1 MKNDLATYNMDFSS
15 DRVLTLVGVVSVIV
29 LLSSLTYEFLLHDE
43 EEVAFVIDD
52 SRLMED
58 INSIASFGPRVA
70 GSMEESLASD
80 YISQRFTEIGLE
92 NVKVEEFQVTG
103 AWFVDA
109 EPEDHQI
116 LMHAQLEQGVQNAPG
131 LPDGTAGAARVAI
144 DETGDLNHVE
154 SFTYMGYSGSIHKH
168 DNMLTFIGNGSGED
182 FENIGDMTDL
192 AVMINY
198 DNSRSLADIY
208 KDAIDR
214 NAGVVMIYTEGVE
227 TPPFRS
233 VTVQENGATVPF
245 PDAYDGQYADALI
258 PYIYIA
264 ESVALK
270 FHDYIEQ
277 AASDPTLY
285 ASLDGF
291 WEGNNVGTR
300 SVKVVT
306 GEIPG
311 HGEGEILVGAHHD
324 SVYISPGA
332 VDNAVGVAQLLEV
345 ATQLSELN
353 LESTVTFATWGGEEL
368 GLLGSQAYIQSYKE
382 EVDDLDLYI
391 NLDSTNLNPS
401 IGLGTLGIETSEQH
415 LIESISKIQRT
426 VLEHEAWEDYDT
438 NLQLNNLDG
447 NSDHRSFNQY
457 GTPTIGFY
465 GWEYEQYHRTT
476 DVPDVVHQEGLALT
490 VEIVLQ
496 ILVAQGGHE
505 SIEEPLVQIS
515 GLEGE
520 SESWVFPFVL
530 ALLAGLATGIGGLIV
545 FLVKEIS
552 QEMMAFLLAM
562 AAGVMLLVSVLDLW
576 FGQAMEN
583 GFLPITLS
591 FGVGLG
597 IVYAVSMY
605 TNKGEDLSAMS
616 KERKLYKSGILTAIA
631 LAIHNFPEGLA
642 MGVAVLESAQ
652 YGIVL
657 MAAIALH
664 NIPEGIAV
672 AAPIQAG
679 GGGRLK
685 ATLIA
690 MATGFTEPLGALF
703 ALLILGPILTPFMVG
718 CSLAFVGGIMTV
730 VAYNELIP
738 QAMEQNRPKH
748 LLVGAIFGAAVMQLS
763 LLLLG

>member
-1 MKNDLATYNMDFSS
+1 MRPSS
-15 DRVLTLVGVVSVIV
+15 DRTLTIVGVISTIV
-29 LLSSLTYEFLLHDE
+29 LLSSLSYEFLLHE
-43 EEVAFVIDD
+43 ENEVSFSINNSDVF
-52 SRLMED
+52 ED
-58 INSIASFGPRVA
+58 IDRIASFGPRVA
-70 GSMEESLASD
+70 GSAEENLATE

-109 EPEDHQI
+109 DPDEHQI
-116 LMHAQLEQGVQNAPG
+116 LMHAQLEQGLQNGPG
-131 LPDGTAGAARVAI
+131 LPDGTAGSGRIAI
-144 DETGDLNHVE
+144 DETGHLNHIE
-154 SFTYMGYSGSIHKH
+154 TFTYLGYSGANHKH
-168 DNMLTFIGNGSGED
+168 DNMLTFLNNGSAEQ
-182 FENIGDMTDL
+182 FESIGDLTNL

-198 DNSRSLADIY
+198 DNSRSLAEIY
-208 KDAIDR
+208 RDSIDR

-233 VTVQENGATVPF
+233 VTVQENGRTVPF
-245 PDAYDGQYADALI
+245 PEAYGGQYADSLI
-258 PYIYIA
+258 PYIYISTSTA
-264 ESVALK
+264 DK
-270 FHDYIEQ
+270 FHEYIEQ
-277 AASDPTLY
+277 ANDDPTLY

-291 WEGNNVGTR
+291 WQGNNVGTR

-306 GEIPG
+306 GELPG
-311 HGEGEILVGAHHD
+311 KGDGEILVGAHHD

-332 VDNAVGVAQLLEV
+332 VDNAVGVSQLFEV
-345 ATQLSELN
+345 ATQLSEVN
-353 LESTVTFATWGGEEL
+353 LDSTVRFATWGGEEL
-368 GLLGSQAYIQSYKE
+368 GLLGSQAYIESNQEY
-382 EVDDLDLYI
+382 VDTLDLYI

-401 IGLGTLGIETSEQH
+401 KGLGTLGIETSDSK
-415 LIESISKIQRT
+415 LVNSISKIKSS
-426 VLEHEAWEDYDT
+426 VLDNEGWNDYDAT
-438 NLQLNNLDG
+438 VQVNQQG

-457 GTPTIGFY
+457 GTTTIGFY
-465 GWEYEQYHRTT
+465 GWEYEEYHRQT
-476 DVPDVVHQEGLALT
+476 DVPDVIHKEGLALT

-496 ILVAQGGHE
+496 IIVAQGGHE
-505 SIEEPLVQIS
+505 SVEEPLIQIS

-520 SESWVFPFVL
+520 SESWVFPFIL
-530 ALLAGLATGIGGLIV
+530 ALMAGLATGIGGLIV
-545 FLVKEIS
+545 FIVKEIS

-576 FGQAMEN
+576 FGQALEN

-591 FGVGLG
+591 FGIGMI
-597 IVYAVSMY
+597 IVYSVGMY
-605 TNKGEDLSAMS
+605 TKKGEDYTEMS

-652 YGIVL
+652 YGVVL

-679 GGGRLK
+679 GGGRMK

-738 QAMEQNRPKH
+738 QAREQKRPRH
-748 LLVGAIFGAAVMQLS
+748 MVVGAVFGAAVMQFS

>member
-1 MKNDLATYNMDFSS
+1 MKNSLATYNVELSS
-15 DRVLTLVGVVSVIV
+15 DRVLTLVGVVSAIV

-131 LPDGTAGAARVAI
+131 LPDGTAGAGRVAI
-144 DETGDLNHVE
+144 DQTGDLNHVE

-168 DNMLTFIGNGSGED
+168 DNMLTFIGNGSVED

-270 FHDYIEQ
+270 FHGYIEQ

-311 HGEGEILVGAHHD
+311 YGEGEILVGAHHD

-382 EVDDLDLYI
+382 EVDNIDLYI

-426 VLEHEAWEDYDT
+426 VLGHEVWEDYDT
-438 NLQLNNLDG
+438 DLQLNNLDG

-515 GLEGE
+515 GLEGG

-562 AAGVMLLVSVLDLW
+562 AAGVMLLVSLLDLW

-591 FGVGLG
+591 FGVGLA

-605 TNKGEDLSAMS
+605 TNKGEDLSAVS

-703 ALLILGPILTPFMVG
+703 ALLIIGPILTPFMVG

>member
-1 MKNDLATYNMDFSS
+1 MWPSS
-15 DRVLTLVGVVSVIV
+15 DRMLTIVGVISTIVI
-29 LLSSLTYEFLLHDE
+29 LSSLTYEFLLHE
-43 EEVAFVIDD
+43 ENEVSFSIDN
-52 SRLMED
+52 SGMIED
-58 INSIASFGPRVA
+58 IDRIASFGPRVA
-70 GSMEESLASD
+70 GSAEENLATE

-116 LMHAQLEQGVQNAPG
+116 LMHAQLEQGVQNGPG
-131 LPDGTAGAARVAI
+131 LPDGTAGVGRVAI
-144 DETGDLNHVE
+144 DETGELNHIE
-154 SFTYMGYSGSIHKH
+154 SFTFLGYSGSIHKH
-168 DNMLTFIGNGSGED
+168 DNMLTFIGNGSAEE

-214 NAGVVMIYTEGVE
+214 NAGAVMIYTEGVE

-233 VTVQENGATVPF
+233 VTVQEKGATVPF

-264 ESVALK
+264 ESVATM

-277 AASDPTLY
+277 AKSDPTLY

-291 WEGNNVGTR
+291 WEGNNVGDR
-300 SVKVVT
+300 SVNVVT
-306 GEIPG
+306 GELPG
-311 HGEGEILVGAHHD
+311 NGEGEILVGAHHD

-332 VDNAVGVAQLLEV
+332 VDNAVGVAQLFEV
-345 ATQLSELN
+345 ANQLSELK
-353 LESTVTFATWGGEEL
+353 LDSTVKFATWGGEEL
-368 GLLGSQAYIQSYKE
+368 GLLGSQAYIESNQEYIDS
-382 EVDDLDLYI
+382 LDLYI

-401 IGLGTLGIETSEQH
+401 KGLGTLGIETSDSK
-415 LIESISKIQRT
+415 LVDSISKIQT
-426 VLEHEAWEDYDT
+426 SVLNNEEWNDYDAT
-438 NLQLNNLDG
+438 VQVNQQG
-447 NSDHRSFNQY
+447 NSDHRAFNQF
-457 GTPTIGFY
+457 GTSTIGFY
-465 GWEYEQYHRTT
+465 GWEYEEYHRQT
-476 DVPDVVHQEGLALT
+476 DVPNVVHQEGLALT

-496 ILVAQGGHE
+496 ILLSQGGHE
-505 SIEEPLVQIS
+505 SLEEPLIQIS

-530 ALLAGLATGIGGLIV
+530 ALMAGLATGIGGLIV
-545 FLVKEIS
+545 FIVKEIS

-576 FGQAMEN
+576 FGQALEN

-591 FGVGLG
+591 FGIGMG

-605 TNKGEDLSAMS
+605 ATKGEDLAEMS

-652 YGIVL
+652 YGVVL

-679 GGGRLK
+679 GGGRMK
-685 ATLIA
+685 ATLVA

-738 QAMEQNRPKH
+738 QAMEQNRPRH
-748 LLVGAIFGAAVMQLS
+748 LVVGAVFGAAVMQLS

>member
-1 MKNDLATYNMDFSS
+1 MGMSS
-15 DRVLTLVGVVSVIV
+15 DRVLTMVGVVSAIV
-29 LLSSLTYEFLLHDE
+29 LLSSLTYEFLLHEEDE
-43 EEVAFVIDD
+43 VHFSIDD
-52 SRLMED
+52 STMIED
-58 INSIASFGPRVA
+58 IDRITSFGPRVA
-70 GSMEESLASD
+70 GSLEESLATD
-80 YISQRFTEIGLE
+80 YISQRFTEIGLQ

-109 EPEDHQI
+109 EPGEHQI
-116 LMHAQLEQGVQNAPG
+116 LMHAQLEQGLQNGQG
-131 LPDGTAGAARVAI
+131 LPDGTAGSGRIAI
-144 DETGDLNHVE
+144 QETGELNHIDA
-154 SFTYMGYSGSIHKH
+154 FTFMGYSGSTHKH
-168 DNMLTFIGNGSGED
+168 DNMLTFLGNGSAQEFD
-182 FENIGDMTDL
+182 NIGDLTDL

-198 DNSRSLADIY
+198 DNSRSLAEIY
-208 KDAIDR
+208 KDAIDG
-214 NAGVVMIYTEGVE
+214 NAGVVMIYSEGVE

-233 VTVQENGATVPF
+233 VTVQENGVTVPF
-245 PDAYDGQYADALI
+245 PDAYNGQYADALI
-258 PYIYIA
+258 PYIYIS
-264 ESVALK
+264 ESVATM
-270 FHDYIEQ
+270 FHDYIDE
-277 AASDPTLY
+277 AAGDPTLF

-300 SVKVVT
+300 NVKVVT
-306 GEIPG
+306 GELPG
-311 HGEGEILVGAHHD
+311 NGDGEILVGAHHD

-332 VDNAVGVAQLLEV
+332 VDNAVGVSQLLEV

-353 LESTVTFATWGGEEL
+353 LDSTVKFATWGGEEQ
-368 GLLGSQAYIQSYKE
+368 GLLGSQAYIESNKE
-382 EVDDLDLYI
+382 YVDNLDLYI

-401 IGLGTLGIETSEQH
+401 KGLGTLGIDTSETE
-415 LIESISKIQRT
+415 LVESISELQQSVLADEEWSEYDAT
-426 VLEHEAWEDYDT
+426 VQL
-438 NLQLNNLDG
+438 NLQG
-447 NSDHRSFNQY
+447 NSDHRSFNQID
-457 GTPTIGFY
+457 TTTIGFY
-465 GWEYEQYHRTT
+465 GWEYEEYHRQA
-476 DVPDVVHQEGLALT
+476 DVLGVVHQDGLGLT

-505 SIEEPLVQIS
+505 SIEEPLIQIS
-515 GLEGE
+515 GFEGE
-520 SESWVFPFVL
+520 SDSWVFPFVL

-545 FLVKEIS
+545 FIVKEIS

-576 FGQAMEN
+576 FGQALDN

-591 FGVGLG
+591 FGVGIS
-597 IVYAVSMY
+597 IVYGVSRY
-605 TNKGEDLSAMS
+605 TTKGEDVAEMS

-652 YGIVL
+652 YGLVL

-703 ALLILGPILTPFMVG
+703 ALLVLGPILTPFMVG

-730 VAYNELIP
+730 VAYKELIP
-738 QAMEQNRPKH
+738 QAMEQDRPKH

>member
-1 MKNDLATYNMDFSS
+1 MKNGLATYNMDFSS

-43 EEVAFVIDD
+43 EEVAFAIDD

-131 LPDGTAGAARVAI
+131 LPDGTAGSGRIAI

-426 VLEHEAWEDYDT
+426 VLGHEAWVDYDT

-605 TNKGEDLSAMS
+605 TNKGEDLSTMS

-631 LAIHNFPEGLA
+631 LSIHNFPEGLA

-748 LLVGAIFGAAVMQLS
+748 LLVGAVFGAAVMQLS

>member
-1 MKNDLATYNMDFSS
+1 MKGKPPTATMGPSS
-15 DRVLTLVGVVSVIV
+15 DRMLALVGVISTVV
-29 LLSSLTYEFLLHDE
+29 LLSSLAYEFLLHE
-43 EEVAFVIDD
+43 EAEVAFTIDD
-52 SRLMED
+52 ASMVED
-58 INSIASFGPRVA
+58 INRIASFGPRVA

-80 YISQRFTEIGLE
+80 YIGQRFTEIGLQ
-92 NVKVEEFQVTG
+92 NVKIEEFQVTG

-116 LMHAQLEQGVQNAPG
+116 LMHAQLEQGLQNAPG
-131 LPDGTAGAARVAI
+131 LPDGAAGTGRVAI
-144 DETGDLNHVE
+144 DETGELNHVE
-154 SFTYMGYSGSIHKH
+154 SFTFMGYSGSIHKH
-168 DNMLTFIGNGSGED
+168 DNMLTFIGNGSAEE

-198 DNSRSLADIY
+198 DNARSLAEIY
-208 KDAIDR
+208 RDAIDR
-214 NAGVVMIYTEGVE
+214 NAGVVMLYTEGVE

-245 PDAYDGQYADALI
+245 PDAYGGQYADALI

-264 ESVALK
+264 ESVAVK
-270 FHDYIEQ
+270 FHDYIDQ

-306 GEIPG
+306 GELPG
-311 HGEGEILVGAHHD
+311 YGEGEILVGAHHD

-368 GLLGSQAYIQSYKE
+368 GLLGSQAYIQAYQE
-382 EVDDLDLYI
+382 EVDALDLYV
-391 NLDSTNLNPS
+391 NLDSTNLDPAK
-401 IGLGTLGIETSEQH
+401 GLGTLGIEASEAR
-415 LIESISKIQRT
+415 LVESISRIQKD
-426 VLEHEAWEDYDT
+426 VLAHDAWADYDAT
-438 NLQLNNLDG
+438 VQLNEMGG
-447 NSDHRSFNQY
+447 NSDHRSFNQH
-457 GTPTIGFY
+457 GTTNVGFY
-465 GWEYEQYHRTT
+465 GWEYEQYHRAT
-476 DVPDVVHQEGLALT
+476 DVPNVVHHDGLALT

-505 SIEEPLVQIS
+505 SVEEPLIQIS

-552 QEMMAFLLAM
+552 NEMMAFLLAM
-562 AAGVMLLVSVLDLW
+562 AAGVMLLVSILDLW
-576 FGQAMEN
+576 FGQAIEN
-583 GFLPITLS
+583 GFVPITLS
-591 FGVGLG
+591 FGVGVG
-597 IVYAVSMY
+597 IVYAASIY
-605 TNKGEDLSAMS
+605 ANKDEDLSGMS

-652 YGIVL
+652 YGVVL

-703 ALLILGPILTPFMVG
+703 ALLILGPVLTPFMVG

-738 QAMEQNRPKH
+738 QAREQNRPKH
-748 LLVGAIFGAAVMQLS
+748 LLVGAVFGAAVMQLS

>member
-1 MKNDLATYNMDFSS
+1 MGMSS
-15 DRVLTLVGVVSVIV
+15 DRVLTMVGVVSAIV
-29 LLSSLTYEFLLHDE
+29 LFSSLTYEFLLHEEDE
-43 EEVAFVIDD
+43 VHFSIDD
-52 SRLMED
+52 STMIED
-58 INSIASFGPRVA
+58 IDRITSFGPRVA
-70 GSMEESLASD
+70 GSLEESLATD
-80 YISQRFTEIGLE
+80 YISQRFTEIGLQ

-109 EPEDHQI
+109 EPGEHQI
-116 LMHAQLEQGVQNAPG
+116 LMHAQLEQGLQNGQG
-131 LPDGTAGAARVAI
+131 LPDGTAGSGRIAI
-144 DETGDLNHVE
+144 QETGELNHIDA
-154 SFTYMGYSGSIHKH
+154 FTFMGYSGSIHKH
-168 DNMLTFIGNGSGED
+168 DNMLTFLGNGSAQEFD
-182 FENIGDMTDL
+182 NIGDLTDL

-198 DNSRSLADIY
+198 DNSRSLAEIY
-208 KDAIDR
+208 KDAIDG
-214 NAGVVMIYTEGVE
+214 NAGVVMIYSEGVE

-233 VTVQENGATVPF
+233 VTVQENGVTVPF
-245 PDAYDGQYADALI
+245 PDAYNGQYADALI
-258 PYIYIA
+258 PYIYIS
-264 ESVALK
+264 ESVATM
-270 FHDYIEQ
+270 FHDYIDE
-277 AASDPTLY
+277 ASGDPTLF

-300 SVKVVT
+300 NVKVVT
-306 GEIPG
+306 GELPG
-311 HGEGEILVGAHHD
+311 NGDGEILVGAHHD

-332 VDNAVGVAQLLEV
+332 VDNAVGVSQLLEV

-353 LESTVTFATWGGEEL
+353 LESTVKFATWGGEEL
-368 GLLGSQAYIQSYKE
+368 GLLGSQAYIESNKE
-382 EVDDLDLYI
+382 YVDNLDLYI

-401 IGLGTLGIETSEQH
+401 KGLGTLGIDTSETE
-415 LIESISKIQRT
+415 LVESISEIQQSVLAVDEWAEYDAT
-426 VLEHEAWEDYDT
+426 VQL
-438 NLQLNNLDG
+438 NLQG
-447 NSDHRSFNQY
+447 NSDHRSFNQID
-457 GTPTIGFY
+457 TTTIGFC
-465 GWEYEQYHRTT
+465 GWEYEEYHRQA
-476 DVPDVVHQEGLALT
+476 DVLGVVHQDGLGLT

-505 SIEEPLVQIS
+505 SIEEPLIQIS

-520 SESWVFPFVL
+520 SDSWVFPFVL

-545 FLVKEIS
+545 FIVKEIS

-576 FGQAMEN
+576 FGQALDN

-591 FGVGLG
+591 FGVGIS
-597 IVYAVSMY
+597 IVYGVSRY
-605 TNKGEDLSAMS
+605 TTKGEDVAEMS

-652 YGIVL
+652 YGLVL

-703 ALLILGPILTPFMVG
+703 ALLVLGPILTPFMVG

-730 VAYNELIP
+730 VAYKELIP
-738 QAMEQNRPKH
+738 QAMEQDRPKH

>member
-43 EEVAFVIDD
+43 EEVAFAIDD

-131 LPDGTAGAARVAI
+131 LPDGTAGSGRIAI

-264 ESVALK
+264 ESVAIK

-306 GEIPG
+306 GELPG
-311 HGEGEILVGAHHD
+311 HGNGEILVGAHHD

-332 VDNAVGVAQLLEV
+332 VDNAVGVAQLFEV

-368 GLLGSQAYIQSYKE
+368 GLLGSQAYIQSYTEK
-382 EVDDLDLYI
+382 VDDL
-391 NLDSTNLNPS
+391 
-401 IGLGTLGIETSEQH
+401 
-415 LIESISKIQRT
+415 
-426 VLEHEAWEDYDT
+426 
-438 NLQLNNLDG
+438 
-447 NSDHRSFNQY
+447 
-457 GTPTIGFY
+457 
-465 GWEYEQYHRTT
+465 
-476 DVPDVVHQEGLALT
+476 EG
-490 VEIVLQ
+490 
-496 ILVAQGGHE
+496 
-505 SIEEPLVQIS
+505 SS
-515 GLEGE
+515 
-520 SESWVFPFVL
+520 
-530 ALLAGLATGIGGLIV
+530 
-545 FLVKEIS
+545 
-552 QEMMAFLLAM
+552 
-562 AAGVMLLVSVLDLW
+562 
-576 FGQAMEN
+576 
-583 GFLPITLS
+583 
-591 FGVGLG
+591 
-597 IVYAVSMY
+597 
-605 TNKGEDLSAMS
+605 
-616 KERKLYKSGILTAIA
+616 
-631 LAIHNFPEGLA
+631 
-642 MGVAVLESAQ
+642 
-652 YGIVL
+652 
-657 MAAIALH
+657 
-664 NIPEGIAV
+664 
-672 AAPIQAG
+672 
-679 GGGRLK
+679 
-685 ATLIA
+685 
-690 MATGFTEPLGALF
+690 
-703 ALLILGPILTPFMVG
+703 
-718 CSLAFVGGIMTV
+718 
-730 VAYNELIP
+730 
-738 QAMEQNRPKH
+738 
-748 LLVGAIFGAAVMQLS
+748 
-763 LLLLG
+763 

>member
-1 MKNDLATYNMDFSS
+1 MNNSLATYNVELSS
-15 DRVLTLVGVVSVIV
+15 DRVLTLVGVVSAMV

-131 LPDGTAGAARVAI
+131 LPDGTAGAGRVAI
-144 DETGDLNHVE
+144 DQTGDLNHVE

-168 DNMLTFIGNGSGED
+168 DNMLTFIGNGSVED

-214 NAGVVMIYTEGVE
+214 NAGVLMIYTEGVE

-270 FHDYIEQ
+270 FHGYIEQ

-311 HGEGEILVGAHHD
+311 YGEGEILVGAHHD

-382 EVDDLDLYI
+382 EVDNIDLYI

-426 VLEHEAWEDYDT
+426 VLGHEVWEDYDT
-438 NLQLNNLDG
+438 DLQLNNLDG

-515 GLEGE
+515 GLEGG

-562 AAGVMLLVSVLDLW
+562 AAGVMLLVSLLDLW

-591 FGVGLG
+591 FGVGLA

-605 TNKGEDLSAMS
+605 TNKGEDLSAVS
-616 KERKLYKSGILTAIA
+616 KERKLHKSGILTAIA

-703 ALLILGPILTPFMVG
+703 ALLIIGPILTPFMVG

>member
-29 LLSSLTYEFLLHDE
+29 LLSGLTYEFLLHDE

-131 LPDGTAGAARVAI
+131 LPDGTAGSGRIAI

-552 QEMMAFLLAM
+552 KEMMAFLLAM

-748 LLVGAIFGAAVMQLS
+748 LLVGAVFGAAVMQLS

>member
-1 MKNDLATYNMDFSS
+1 MGPSS
-15 DRVLTLVGVVSVIV
+15 DRMLTIVGVISTIV
-29 LLSSLTYEFLLHDE
+29 LLSSLTYEFLLHE
-43 EEVAFVIDD
+43 ENEVSFSIDNSD
-52 SRLMED
+52 MIED
-58 INSIASFGPRVA
+58 IDRIASFGPRVA
-70 GSMEESLASD
+70 GSAEENLATE

-109 EPEDHQI
+109 EPDEHQI
-116 LMHAQLEQGVQNAPG
+116 LMHAQLEQGVQNGPG
-131 LPDGTAGAARVAI
+131 LPDGTAGTGRIAI
-144 DETGDLNHVE
+144 DETGELNHIE
-154 SFTYMGYSGSIHKH
+154 SFTFLGYSGSIHKH
-168 DNMLTFIGNGSGED
+168 DNMLTFIGNGSAVE

-214 NAGVVMIYTEGVE
+214 NAGAVMIYTEGVE

-245 PDAYDGQYADALI
+245 PDAYGGQYADALI

-264 ESVALK
+264 ESVATM

-277 AASDPTLY
+277 AESDPTLF

-306 GEIPG
+306 GELPG
-311 HGEGEILVGAHHD
+311 NGDGEILVGAHHD

-332 VDNAVGVAQLLEV
+332 VDNAVGVSQLFEV
-345 ATQLSELN
+345 ANQLSELN

-368 GLLGSQAYIQSYKE
+368 GLLGSQAYIESNQEYIDS
-382 EVDDLDLYI
+382 LDLYI

-401 IGLGTLGIETSEQH
+401 KGLGTLGIETSDSK
-415 LIESISKIQRT
+415 LVDSISKIQSS
-426 VLEHEAWEDYDT
+426 V
-438 NLQLNNLDG
+438 LNNDEWNEYDATVQVNQQG
-447 NSDHRSFNQY
+447 NSDHRAFNQF
-457 GTPTIGFY
+457 GTSTIGFY
-465 GWEYEQYHRTT
+465 GWEYEEYHRQT
-476 DVPDVVHQEGLALT
+476 DVPNVVHQEGLALT

-505 SIEEPLVQIS
+505 SIEEPLIQIS

-520 SESWVFPFVL
+520 SESWVFPFIL
-530 ALLAGLATGIGGLIV
+530 ALMAGLATGIGGLIV
-545 FLVKEIS
+545 FIVKEIS

-591 FGVGLG
+591 FGVGVG
-597 IVYAVSMY
+597 IVYAASMY
-605 TNKGEDLSAMS
+605 TNKGEDISSMS

-642 MGVAVLESAQ
+642 MGVAVLENAQ

-679 GGGRLK
+679 GGGRMK

-738 QAMEQNRPKH
+738 QAMEQNRPRH
-748 LLVGAIFGAAVMQLS
+748 LVVGAVFGAAVMQLS